1 MAQFTNQARLIYND
15 TTYLSN
21 IAVGEITESL
31 SVGKTAAVKSYISG
45 DPTYTINMKTAAPP
59 TGLASLIRGHT
70 NLAQELCIR

>member
-31 SVGKTAAVKSYISG
+31 SVGKTAAVKGYISG
-45 DPTYTINMKTAAPP
+45 DPIAYAVNIVNGGTAA
-59 TGLASLIRGHT
+59 TGLRLFRLI
-70 NLAQELCIR
+70 